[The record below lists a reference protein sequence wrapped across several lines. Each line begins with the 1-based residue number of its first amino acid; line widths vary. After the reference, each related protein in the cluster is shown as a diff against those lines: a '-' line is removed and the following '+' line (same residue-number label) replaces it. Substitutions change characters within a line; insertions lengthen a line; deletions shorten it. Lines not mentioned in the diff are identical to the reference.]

1 MSGAWYGPRLC
12 AEFGSKTR
20 LVRQMAGAAPR
31 LAAAAGALLPTLL
44 LLNMMCPVAAKLA
57 VPDAE
62 LYFKAWGHPDP
73 DTYFFG
79 PGVREDRPYKLRK
92 AEAAHVEELGLTELQ
107 QVTRAG
113 GAVVMMTP

>member
-1 MSGAWYGPRLC
+1 MSGSWDGPRLC
-12 AEFGSKTR
+12 AVSSAGKTR
-20 LVRQMAGAAPR
+20 LARQMAGAAPR

-44 LLNMMCPVAAKLA
+44 LLTMMRPAAAKLA

-79 PGVREDRPYKLRK
+79 PGAPTRNRRPS
-92 AEAAHVEELGLTELQ
+92 T
-107 QVTRAG
+107 
-113 GAVVMMTP
+113 